1 MACLIKVFNAFAL
14 TACSTMGT
22 KVDPN
27 ALASF
32 TKGKTTY
39 SEVITAL
46 GEPNQ
51 STVNANGEKIL
62 TYSYSKTRMNPAT
75 MIPLVGLFVTP
86 ADIKSSTVIL
96 NFDKNSVLS
105 DYSLSN
111 GQY

>member
-1 MACLIKVFNAFAL
+1 MKKIVLLIAIIVL

-62 TYSYSKTRMNPAT
+62 TYS
-75 MIPLVGLFVTP
+75 
-86 ADIKSSTVIL
+86 
-96 NFDKNSVLS
+96 
-105 DYSLSN
+105 
-111 GQY
+111 